1 MRKAEKST
9 FMPRT
14 GVLPRINP
22 FSTRFTAP
30 GTIPFRFPPGES
42 PASLA
47 ARLDETGGWGQIIG
61 PHGSGKSSLLAA
73 LLPALSAWQIRHVRL
88 NSTHRLLPPST
99 WDPSGP
105 RGLIIIDGFEQL
117 GFVSRRRVKHHCRR
131 AGCGLLVTAH
141 SSMGLPELHR
151 TDVTPMTAADVIR
164 SLVPP
169 GGGWVLDD
177 YDIAARLRRHR
188 GSLRDVLFEL
198 YDRWE
203 EGGAFAK
210 GIRSMPVR

>member
-1 MRKAEKST
+1 
-9 FMPRT
+9 MPRT
-14 GVLPRINP
+14 GVLPSSNP

-30 GTIPFRFPPGES
+30 GTIPFRYAPGES

-61 PHGSGKSSLLAA
+61 RHGSGKSSLLAA
-73 LLPALSAWQIRHVRL
+73 IIPVLSAWQIRHIRL
-88 NSTHRLLPPST
+88 NTTHRQLPPSI
-99 WDPSGP
+99 WDPIGP

-117 GFVSRRRVKHHCRR
+117 RFFTRRRIKQHCRR
-131 AGCGLLVTAH
+131 TGRGLLVTAH

-151 TDVTPMTAADVIR
+151 TDVTPETAADVIR

-169 GGGWVLDD
+169 GGDWVFHGF
-177 YDIAARLRRHR
+177 DIAARLRHHR

-203 EGGAFAK
+203 EGGQAAK
-210 GIRSMPVR
+210 GLRAVPVT

>member
-1 MRKAEKST
+1 
-9 FMPRT
+9 MPRT

-30 GTIPFRFPPGES
+30 GTIPFRLPRGES

-47 ARLDETGGWGQIIG
+47 ARLDATAGWGQIIG

-73 LLPALSAWQIRHVRL
+73 LIPALSAWQIRHIRL
-88 NSTHRLLPPST
+88 NTTHRRLPASI
-99 WDPSGP
+99 WNASGP
-105 RGLIIIDGFEQL
+105 RGLIVIDGFEQL
-117 GFVSRRRVKHHCRR
+117 GFFTRRRVKHHCRR
-131 AGCGLLVTAH
+131 TGCGLLITAH

-151 TDVTPMTAADVIR
+151 TDLAPETAADVIR

-177 YDIAARLRRHR
+177 YDIAARLRHHR

-203 EGGAFAK
+203 EGGQDAK
-210 GIRSMPVR
+210 GLPAVPVR

>member
-1 MRKAEKST
+1 
-9 FMPRT
+9 MPRT

-30 GTIPFRFPPGES
+30 GTIPFRFPPGKN

-47 ARLDETGGWGQIIG
+47 SRLDETGGWGQITG

-73 LLPALSAWQIRHVRL
+73 LLPTLSAWQIHHVRL
-88 NSTHRLLPPST
+88 NTSQRRLPAAI
-99 WDPSGP
+99 WNAGGP
-105 RGLIIIDGFEQL
+105 RDIIILDGFEQL
-117 GFVSRRRVKHHCRR
+117 GFFTRRRVKHHCRR
-131 AGCGLLVTAH
+131 TGCGLLITAH
-141 SSMGLPELHR
+141 SSMGLPVLHR
-151 TDVTPMTAADVIR
+151 TDVTPVTAAEVIR

-203 EGGAFAK
+203 EGGQAAK
-210 GIRSMPVR
+210 GLRPVPVR